1 MMNSS
6 GGRGLSLVFAVALCA
21 ALLFAD
27 NKPWKSK
34 PFQQWDAKDVQQIMT
49 RSPWVR
55 VTTVPRS
62 WLSAAEKDVPPGEEI
77 SGGIRSMPG
86 PGGATSRESEES
98 QRQLQAYV
106 YWDSAHV
113 MREASARNAM
123 LHGMMKDSEAEQ
135 YASTPQGQYQIV
147 LYMADMTPFT
157 KNDEEFFL
165 DKASI
170 ETKRGK
176 LKLTPSQVKY
186 DRDSSGRLKDVIFFF
201 PKKTSSGDPTVAPT
215 EKEVTFECKFGGGSG
230 VHVSFDIQQ
239 MSGPTG
245 LDL

>member
-1 MMNSS
+1 MIKSSS
-6 GGRGLSLVFAVALCA
+6 GRGAYLLLAVALCA
-21 ALLFAD
+21 TLLFAE

-34 PFQQWDAKDVQQIMT
+34 PFEQWDAKDVQQIMT

-62 WLSAAEKDVPPGEEI
+62 WLSAAEKNVPPEEQI

-86 PGGATSRESEES
+86 PAGAASRGSEES
-98 QRQLQAYV
+98 QRQLNAYV

-123 LHGMMKDSEAEQ
+123 LHGMMKDAEAEQ
-135 YASTPQGQYQIV
+135 YASAPEEEYQLV
-147 LYMADMTPFT
+147 LYMADMTPFL
-157 KNDEEFFL
+157 KNDEKFFL
-165 DKASI
+165 DKAYI

-176 LKLTPSQVKY
+176 LKLPPSQIKY

-201 PKKTSSGDPTVAPT
+201 PKKTSSGNPTVIST
-215 EKEVTFECKFGGGSG
+215 EKEITFECKFGRGSG
-230 VHVSFDIQQ
+230 VHVIFDVQQ
-239 MSGPTG
+239 MSGPAG